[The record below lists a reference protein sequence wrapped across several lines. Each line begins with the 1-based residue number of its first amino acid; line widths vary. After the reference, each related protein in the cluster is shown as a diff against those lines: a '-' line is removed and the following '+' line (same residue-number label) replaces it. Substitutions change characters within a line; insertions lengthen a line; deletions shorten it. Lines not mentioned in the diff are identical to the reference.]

1 MQKEQTYH
9 VGTGSLAWYL
19 DSQESI
25 LPGANGKLE
34 FYIIP
39 KKDNVKSVTQI
50 RQVTVIMPESIH
62 LSIVKEQ

>member
-1 MQKEQTYH
+1 MEVKKEQTYH

-39 KKDNVKSVTQI
+39 KKDDVSLLRFHST
-50 RQVTVIMPESIH
+50 
-62 LSIVKEQ
+62 